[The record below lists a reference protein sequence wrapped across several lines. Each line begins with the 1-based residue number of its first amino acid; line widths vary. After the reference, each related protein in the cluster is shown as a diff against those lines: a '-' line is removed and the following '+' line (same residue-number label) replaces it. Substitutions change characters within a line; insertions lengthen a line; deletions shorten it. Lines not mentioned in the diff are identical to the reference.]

1 MRNMPVLMDTS
12 NRARAPQ
19 QNQQARGNAAQVDQ
33 MPNWQRPQCKCFN
46 CNKEGHFQAQCWAPW
61 KEQINSV
68 MDEPE
73 NMVNIQEALTL
84 DGILDNA
91 LTMFDRLLDQ
101 LKDDF
106 IQKYKGELQN
116 FQDV

>member
-1 MRNMPVLMDTS
+1 MDTS
-12 NRARAPQ
+12 NQACAPR
-19 QNQQARGNAAQVDQ
+19 QNQQAQGNAAQVNQ
-33 MPNWQRPQCKCFN
+33 MPTWRHPQRKCFN
-46 CNKEGHFQAQCWAPW
+46 CNKEGHFQAQCWAPR

-73 NMVNIQEALTL
+73 DMMSIQQALTP
-84 DGILDNA
+84 DGILNNA
-91 LTMFDRLLDQ
+91 LTMFDQLPDQ

-106 IQKYKGELQN
+106 IQKYKGESQN

>member
-1 MRNMPVLMDTS
+1 MDTS
-12 NRARAPQ
+12 NQACAPR
-19 QNQQARGNAAQVDQ
+19 QNQQAQGNAAQVNQ
-33 MPNWQRPQCKCFN
+33 MPTWRRPQRKCFN
-46 CNKEGHFQAQCWAPW
+46 CNKEGHFQAQCWAPR

-73 NMVNIQEALTL
+73 DMMSIQQALTP
-84 DGILDNA
+84 DGILNNA
-91 LTMFDRLLDQ
+91 LTMFDQLPDQ

-106 IQKYKGELQN
+106 IQKYKGESQN